1 MENHPIFFLIFN
13 LSNHSPLL
21 DILMIFGAEHLIFL
35 MWFLIFIFAIKG
47 KTKDRKSL
55 ILFLISFPIL
65 YFIIKLIHLFIF
77 EQRPYIANE
86 ILPLI
91 SYRADDASF
100 PSRHAS
106 ISFAMAF
113 AFLYFKSKWGIPI
126 LLLAAWV
133 GISRVYV
140 GVHYPMDIIG
150 GIIVAIVSLIIARQI
165 VKFLKLKFSLRI
177 S

>member
-1 MENHPIFFLIFN
+1 MDNHPVFFLIFN

-21 DILMIFGAEHLIFL
+21 DNIMVFGADYLIFL
-35 MWFLIFIFAIKG
+35 MWFLIFIFAVKG
-47 KTKDRKSL
+47 KTLERKSL

-65 YFIIKLIHLFIF
+65 YLVVKFIHLFIF
-77 EQRPYIANE
+77 EPRPYIANQ

-91 SYRADDASF
+91 SYRVDDASF
-100 PSRHAS
+100 PSRHTS

-113 AFLYFKSKWGIPI
+113 AFLHFKSKWGLLI
-126 LLLAAWV
+126 LFLAIWV

-140 GVHYPMDIIG
+140 GVHYPVDIIG
-150 GIIVAIVSLIIARQI
+150 GIMVGIISLIIAKQI
-165 VKFLKLKFSLRI
+165 IRLLKLRFSL